1 MTTSVNVDELRS
13 RVQDVYREVAE
24 RPSQGFHFEVGRTLA
39 ERLGYDPTLLDQIAK
54 EAVDSFAGVGCP
66 FTVAEV
72 IPGEKVLDLGSGSGM
87 DSSYAALLTGN
98 SGSVIGV
105 DMTEAQLEK
114 AQGAAL
120 ASGLSNISFEK
131 GFIEALP
138 IRTQSVDLV
147 ISNGVINLAADKPQV
162 FSEIARVLKPGGR
175 MAIADIVSERQLTEK
190 IVCDASL
197 WAACIGGAS
206 QEDAYL
212 AAIEGSG
219 LEIRRHAQNIEY
231 GFLSKSAKQASID
244 FGVKSVTLLAEKPG

>member
-1 MTTSVNVDELRS
+1 MTTAVNIDELRS

-39 ERLGYDPTLLDQIAK
+39 ERLGYDPALLDQITK
-54 EAVDSFAGVGCP
+54 DAVDSFAGVGCP
-66 FTVAEV
+66 FMVAEV
-72 IPGEKVLDLGSGSGM
+72 IPGETVLDLGSGSGM
-87 DSSYAALLTGN
+87 DSSYAALLTGSN
-98 SGSVIGV
+98 GSVIGV
-105 DMTEAQLEK
+105 DMTEAQLDK
-114 AQGAAL
+114 AERAARR
-120 ASGLSNISFEK
+120 SGLANIRFEK

-138 IRTQSVDLV
+138 FRTGSVDLV

-175 MAIADIVSERQLTEK
+175 MAIADIVSERQLTDK

-212 AAIEGSG
+212 DAIRQSG
-219 LEIRRHAQNIEY
+219 LEIRRQAQNVSY

-244 FGVKSVTLLAEKPG
+244 FGVKSVTLLAEKSG